1 MNLILLV
8 MRYIM
13 CLFLFFLSCS
23 FELTAQRA
31 NHDTMRSIL
40 SDYNGKIR
48 AGNLLGAVD
57 CLTGLLES
65 KIEFTAIEKL
75 GLNNNL
81 GVLHKNLGQYD
92 IALKYYDTAESIFLN
107 NNFTENSLL
116 ISIFGNKVNIY
127 TFKGEYN
134 KALDYIEKGI
144 RSVKISNMTEL
155 LKQQSYSSFFLSAG
169 IIYTQINNFDEAL
182 NSFKKSIFIKN
193 KYNFSGK
200 SNVYLNIAKIYS
212 KSKNYLLAD
221 KYFKLSL
228 IQSNTENNIFSA
240 LKVNILLEYGHFQIS
255 INENQKA
262 LSHIQEALHLSQKNS
277 GEKNQLTANCYQ
289 VLGDYYKLAKKNYS
303 EALSYYQKALISGSS
318 DFNESSIEANP
329 TPNDVFPN
337 FWQLRVLSRKA
348 EVLLNLALGEQNQA
362 SQVQFLSLCYNTIN
376 HAIEMTNSI
385 RLEYQNEETRLDFTG
400 KQKDIFVLGIE
411 TALKQYTLT
420 GDKKF
425 LNNAY
430 KTSQQYKANELKYE
444 IAKNRLFSSSQI
456 PDSLRIQEIKF
467 KNFIAGYNLLIQNEF
482 SLFKPDTAKISYWKD
497 QIFDLNRSLEKT
509 TESIEKKYP
518 QFIDKFKKG
527 NIVPTEI
534 IQANLKPDESL
545 VDYVISEKDE
555 NGKRK
560 IFEFII
566 TKKDLFCHTE
576 VIDSLLS
583 NQFVNLKIKLINQF
597 NETNNIEN
605 YNQLNYMLF
614 NAYKALILPIRNH
627 FSGNKLIIIPD
638 EEISYFPFDALLT
651 SWSKKKMINYAE
663 LQYLIFDYT
672 FSYGYS
678 TNTIWANQQVKTNCP
693 KVIGF
698 APDYSAT
705 VSTEG
710 EKYTT
715 LKTNSNEIEKIL
727 TIFEGTLFKG
737 EQASLGQ
744 FRSNLG
750 HGSILHLA
758 MHAEVNN
765 KLSGSSSLLFT
776 PDHNEP
782 NNYRLYNYE
791 IGQMNIN
798 SPMVV
803 LSACNTGNGKLYSGE
818 GAMSIARNFVLAG
831 VPSVVETLW
840 PVEDLAGSRIMID
853 FYKYLS
859 EGKEKS
865 TALRLAKLD
874 YISSTPPSF
883 VNPRYWASYTFLG
896 DVTPIKRIWWKE
908 EQNLFFSILFFLIL
922 IPPIIYYFLR
932 SFRIK

>member
-1 MNLILLV
+1 M
-8 MRYIM
+8 
-13 CLFLFFLSCS
+13 FLFFFSCT
-23 FELTAQRA
+23 FELSAQGS
-31 NHDTMRSIL
+31 NHDTMSSIL
-40 SDYNGKIR
+40 SDYNNKMR

-57 CLTGLLES
+57 CLTGLIES
-65 KIEFTAIEKL
+65 NIEFTPIKKL

-92 IALKYYDTAESIFLN
+92 IALKYYDTAETIFLS
-107 NNFTENSLL
+107 NNFTDNSLL

-155 LKQQSYSSFFLSAG
+155 VKQQSYSSFFLSAG
-169 IIYTQINNFDEAL
+169 IIYTQLNNFDEAL
-182 NSFKKSIFIKN
+182 NSFKKSINIKN
-193 KYNFSGK
+193 KFNFPGK

-228 IQSNTENNIFSA
+228 IQSDTENTTFST
-240 LKVNILLEYGHFQIS
+240 LKVNILLEYGHFLIS
-255 INENQKA
+255 IHQNEKA
-262 LSHIQEALHLSQKNS
+262 LFHIKEAINLNQKNS

-289 VLGDYYKLAKKNYS
+289 VLGDYYKLAEKNYS
-303 EALSYYQKALISGSS
+303 EALTYYQKALVSGSS
-318 DFNESSIEANP
+318 DFNESSIEENP
-329 TPNDVFPN
+329 IPNDVFPN

-348 EVLLNLALGEQNQA
+348 EVLLSLANGEPNKE
-362 SQVQFLSLCYNTIN
+362 SKIHYLSSCFNTIN
-376 HAIEMTNSI
+376 LAIEMTNSI

-400 KQKDIFVLGIE
+400 KQTDIFVLGIE
-411 TALKQYTLT
+411 TAIKQYTLT
-420 GDKKF
+420 GDKKYI
-425 LNNAY
+425 NNAF
-430 KTSQQYKANELKYE
+430 KTSQQYKANELKFE
-444 IAKNRLFSSSQI
+444 IAKNRLFSSNQI
-456 PDSLRIQEIKF
+456 PDSLRIQEIKY
-467 KNFIAGYNLLIQNEF
+467 KNNIASYNLLIQNEF
-482 SLFKPDTAKISYWKD
+482 STFKPDTAKISYWKD
-497 QIFDLNRSLEKT
+497 QIFYLNRSLDKI

-527 NIVPTEI
+527 NIVPTET
-534 IQANLKPDESL
+534 IQANLKPDENL

-555 NGKRK
+555 NGARK
-560 IFEFII
+560 IFEFVV
-566 TKKDLFCHTE
+566 TRNDLFCHTE

-583 NQFVNLKIKLINQF
+583 NQLVNLKTKLINQF

-605 YNQLNYMLF
+605 YNQLNYMLYI
-614 NAYKALILPIRNH
+614 AYKALILPIRNH

-651 SWSKKKMINYAE
+651 SCGKKTMINYAE
-663 LQYLIFDYT
+663 LPYLIFDYT

-678 TNTIWANQQVKTNCP
+678 TNTVWANQAVKTNYP
-693 KVIGF
+693 KIIGF
-698 APDYSAT
+698 APDYSDPL
-705 VSTEG
+705 STDG
-710 EKYTT
+710 KKYTT
-715 LKTNSNEIEKIL
+715 LKTNANEIEKIL
-727 TIFEGTLFKG
+727 TIFDGTLFKG
-737 EQASLGQ
+737 DQASLVQ
-744 FRSNLG
+744 FRSILS

-776 PDHNEP
+776 PDHKEP

-840 PVEDLAGSRIMID
+840 PVEDLAGSRIMIN

-859 EGKEKS
+859 EGKEKN

-874 YISSTPPSF
+874 YISTTSPSF
-883 VNPRYWASYTFLG
+883 VNPRFWAAYTLLG
-896 DVTPIKRIWWKE
+896 DVTPIRIYWWKE
-908 EQNLFFSILFFLIL
+908 NQILFYAISIFLLL
-922 IPPIIYYFLR
+922 IPATIYYRRR
-932 SFRIK
+932 SLRIK

>member
-1 MNLILLV
+1 
-8 MRYIM
+8 MRHII
-13 CLFLFFLSCS
+13 LFFLLFSVES
-23 FELTAQRA
+23 HTIKAQDA
-31 NHDTMRSIL
+31 NRDTLRSVL
-40 SDYNGKIR
+40 SEYSRNAK
-48 AGNLLGAVD
+48 AGNLLRAVD
-57 CLTGLLES
+57 CLTGLVES
-65 KIEFTAIEKL
+65 KIQLTAFDRYGI
-75 GLNNNL
+75 NNNL
-81 GVLHKNLGQYD
+81 GVLYKNLGQYD
-92 IALKYYDTAESIFLN
+92 IALKYYDIAESVILN
-107 NNFTENSLL
+107 NSLMGKSLL
-116 ISIFGNKVNIY
+116 IGIFGNKVNIY

-155 LKQQSYSSFFLSAG
+155 VKQQSYSSFYLSAG
-169 IIYTQINNFDEAL
+169 IIYAQINNFDEAL

-193 KYNFSGK
+193 KFNFSGK
-200 SNVYLNIAKIYS
+200 CNVYLNIAKIYS

-228 IQSNTENNIFSA
+228 IQSNTENNSYSA
-240 LKVNILLEYGHFQIS
+240 LKVNILLEYGHFLIS
-255 INENQKA
+255 IHENEKA
-262 LSHIQEALHLSQKNS
+262 LFHIQEALHLNQKNS

-289 VLGDYYKLAKKNYS
+289 VLGDYYKLAVKNYS
-303 EALSYYQKALISGSS
+303 EALTYYQKALIAGSS
-318 DFNESSIEANP
+318 DFNESSVEANP
-329 TPNDVFPN
+329 PPDDIFPN

-348 EVLLNLALGEQNQA
+348 EVLLSLATGERNLE
-362 SQVQFLSLCYNTIN
+362 SQIRYLSLCFSTIN
-376 HAIEMTNSI
+376 LAIEMTNSI

-420 GDKKF
+420 GNKKY

-430 KTSQQYKANELKYE
+430 KTAQQYKANELKYE
-444 IAKNRLFSSSQI
+444 IAKNKLFSNSQM

-467 KNFIAGYNLLIQNEF
+467 KNNIAGYNLLIQNEF
-482 SLFKPDTAKISYWKD
+482 STFKPDTAKISYWKD
-497 QIFDLNRSLEKT
+497 QIFDLNRSLDKT

-527 NIVPTEI
+527 NIVPTEA
-534 IQANLKPDESL
+534 IQANLKPDESV
-545 VDYVISEKDE
+545 VDYVISGKDE
-555 NGKRK
+555 NGIKK

-566 TKKDLFCHTE
+566 TKNDLFCHTE
-576 VIDSLLS
+576 IIDSLIS
-583 NQFVNLKIKLINQF
+583 NQLVNLKTKLISQF

-605 YNQLNYMLF
+605 YNQFNYMLF

-678 TNTIWANQQVKTNCP
+678 SNTVWANQAAKTKYP

-698 APDYSAT
+698 APDYSNA
-705 VSTEG
+705 VSTDG
-710 EKYTT
+710 KKYTT
-715 LKTNSNEIEKIL
+715 LKTNANEIEKIL
-727 TIFEGTLFKG
+727 TIFEGTLYKG
-737 EQASLGQ
+737 DQASLGQ
-744 FRSNLG
+744 FRSSLNY
-750 HGSILHLA
+750 GSILHLA
-758 MHAEVNN
+758 MHAEVND

-776 PDHNEP
+776 PEHDEP

-791 IGQMNIN
+791 IEQMNIN

-831 VPSVVETLW
+831 VPSVLETLW
-840 PVEDLAGSRIMID
+840 PVEDLAGSKIMIN

-859 EGKEKS
+859 EGKEKNA
-865 TALRLAKLD
+865 ALRLAKLD
-874 YISSTPPSF
+874 YISTTSPSF
-883 VNPRYWASYTFLG
+883 VNPRFWAAYTLLG
-896 DVTPIKRIWWKE
+896 DFAPIRRVWWKE
-908 EQNLFFSILFFLIL
+908 NPILFSAILFFLFL
-922 IPPIIYYFLR
+922 IPVIIYYRRR
-932 SFRIK
+932 SFRIE

>member
-1 MNLILLV
+1 
-8 MRYIM
+8 M
-13 CLFLFFLSCS
+13 CLFLFFFAFT
-23 FELTAQRA
+23 FELFAQGS
-31 NHDTMRSIL
+31 NHDTIRAVL
-40 SDYNGKIR
+40 SDYSNKMR

-57 CLTGLLES
+57 CLTGLIES
-65 KIEFTAIEKL
+65 NIDFSAIEKL

-155 LKQQSYSSFFLSAG
+155 VKQQSYSSFFLSAG
-169 IIYTQINNFDEAL
+169 IVYTQINNFEEAL
-182 NSFKKSIFIKN
+182 NSFKKSILIKN

-212 KSKNYLLAD
+212 KSKNYFLAE

-228 IQSNTENNIFSA
+228 IQSNTENITFST
-240 LKVNILLEYGHFQIS
+240 LKVNILLEYGHFLIS
-255 INENQKA
+255 IHENEKA
-262 LSHIQEALHLSQKNS
+262 LLYIKEALGLNQKNS

-289 VLGDYYKLAKKNYS
+289 VLGDYYNLAEKNYID
-303 EALSYYQKALISGSS
+303 AITYYQKALISGSN

-329 TPNDVFPN
+329 IPNDVFPN

-348 EVLLNLALGEQNQA
+348 EVLLNLALAERDKE
-362 SQVQFLSLCYNTIN
+362 SQIHYLSLCFNTIN
-376 HAIEMTNSI
+376 LAIEMTNSI

-420 GDKKF
+420 GDKKY

-456 PDSLRIQEIKF
+456 PDSLRIQEIKL
-467 KNFIAGYNLLIQNEF
+467 KNNIAGYNLLIQNEF
-482 SLFKPDTAKISYWKD
+482 SLSKPDTAKISYWKD
-497 QIFDLNRSLEKT
+497 QIFDLNRSLDKT
-509 TESIEKKYP
+509 TQSIEKKFP

-527 NIVPTEI
+527 DIVPTET
-534 IQANLKPDESL
+534 IQANLKPDESI
-545 VDYVISEKDE
+545 VDYVISGKDE
-555 NGKRK
+555 NGTRN

-566 TKKDLFCHTE
+566 TKNDLFCHTE

-583 NQFVNLKIKLINQF
+583 NQLANLKTKLINQF
-597 NETNNIEN
+597 NEANNIDN

-614 NAYKALILPIRNH
+614 NAYNVLILPIRNH

-651 SWSKKKMINYAE
+651 TWSKKKMINYAE

-678 TNTIWANQQVKTNCP
+678 TNTVWANQTAKINSP

-698 APDYSAT
+698 APDYSNAI
-705 VSTEG
+705 STEG
-710 EKYTT
+710 KKYAT
-715 LKTNSNEIEKIL
+715 LKTNTNEIEKIL
-727 TIFEGTLFKG
+727 TIFKGTLFKG
-737 EQASLGQ
+737 DQASLIQ
-744 FRSNLG
+744 FRSNLSY
-750 HGSILHLA
+750 GSILHLA

-776 PDHNEP
+776 PDPNEP

-803 LSACNTGNGKLYSGE
+803 LSACNTGNGMLYSGE

-840 PVEDLAGSRIMID
+840 PVEDLAGSKIMIN

-859 EGKEKS
+859 EGKEKNA
-865 TALRLAKLD
+865 ALRLAKLD
-874 YISSTPPSF
+874 YISTTSPSF
-883 VNPRYWASYTFLG
+883 VNPRFWAAYTILG
-896 DVTPIKRIWWKE
+896 DVSPIRRFWWKE
-908 EQNLFFSILFFLIL
+908 IPILFYAIVLLLFMISTK
-922 IPPIIYYFLR
+922 IYYRRR
-932 SFRIK
+932 SFKIK